1 MFSNLLRTEIIDIAI
16 VDFSFANTFNIILD
30 WYEIEVLVSLTIHC
44 KKPLLLFKCFIHSCI
59 DISESLTPGAPYICQ
74 NKRVPAYLFAECCYD
89 DLCNEGLRPTFVTVT
104 MTFSEG
110 KGSRANLW
118 KPLFFPTT
126 QHILNIYISKN
137 SAPCII
143 QAQHIFPAIGIR
155 KKPVAP
161 FSSPHIFFFAL
172 KYRSVKVSKHICIE
186 KEIQSSVIKV
196 F

>member
-1 MFSNLLRTEIIDIAI
+1 MFSNLLRTEIIDIAT

-44 KKPLLLFKCFIHSCI
+44 NKPLLLFKCFIHSCI

-118 KPLFFPTT
+118 KPLFFPHHTT
-126 QHILNIYISKN
+126 HPEHRYI
-137 SAPCII
+137 
-143 QAQHIFPAIGIR
+143 
-155 KKPVAP
+155 KKQCTLYHSGTAHL
-161 FSSPHIFFFAL
+161 SSNWYKKKTSGTLFKPTYFFFCL
-172 KYRSVKVSKHICIE
+172 EV
-186 KEIQSSVIKV
+186 
-196 F
+196 